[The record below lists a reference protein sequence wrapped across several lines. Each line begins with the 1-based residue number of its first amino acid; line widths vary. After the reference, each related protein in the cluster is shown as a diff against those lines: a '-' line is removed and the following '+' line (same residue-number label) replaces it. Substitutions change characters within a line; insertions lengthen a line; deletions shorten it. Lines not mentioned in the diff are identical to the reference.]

1 MTEQAIDARGLRK
14 EFGEKVAVAD
24 LTLQVGRGGVFGFLG
39 PNGAGKTTS
48 VKMLLGLTN
57 PTAGSAT
64 LLGHP
69 LGDRQA
75 RAKIGFLPEHF
86 RFHEWL
92 KAAEFLDL
100 HGRLYGMS
108 RAGRAA
114 VIPDLLELVGLG
126 HRAETKLSAF
136 SKGMLQ
142 RIGLAQAMLNDP
154 ELIFLDEPTSGL
166 DPPGRRLVRDIINGL
181 RSEGT
186 TVFLNSHLLSEI
198 ELTCDR
204 VAFIREGKI
213 IRTAYLKELEE
224 ESLQISLRVGQPTS
238 DLLTGL
244 AQFGTG
250 INGSPNLEQSNGRI
264 LLNLE
269 NEEKVPEL
277 VNWLVAQGHSLYELN
292 HKRLSL
298 EDRFLQIIGDEM
310 YDS

>member
-1 MTEQAIDARGLRK
+1 MTEQAIEAQGLRK

-24 LTLQVGRGGVFGFLG
+24 LTLSVGRGEIFGFLG

-48 VKMLLGLTN
+48 IKMLLGLTN
-57 PTAGSAT
+57 PTAGTAT
-64 LLGHP
+64 LLGRP
-69 LGDRQA
+69 LGNREA

-92 KAAEFLDL
+92 NAAEFLDL

-108 RAGRAA
+108 GVRRSA

-126 HRAETKLSAF
+126 QRAKTKLSAF

-142 RIGLAQAMLNDP
+142 RIGLAQAMINDP

-166 DPPGRRLVRDIINGL
+166 DPLGRRLVRDIITGL
-181 RSEGT
+181 RSEKT

-213 IRTAYLKELEE
+213 IQVASLHELEQE
-224 ESLQISLRVGQPTS
+224 NLQISLRVGRPTAE
-238 DLLTGL
+238 LLTGL
-244 AQFGTG
+244 AEFGTG
-250 INGSPNLEQSNGRI
+250 VELEQTKGRI
-264 LLNLE
+264 QLTLR
-269 NEEKVPEL
+269 NEEEIPLL
-277 VNWLVAQGHSLYELN
+277 VNWLVSQGQNIYELSP
-292 HKRLSL
+292 KRLSL
-298 EDRFLQIIGDEM
+298 EDRFLQIVGSEM
-310 YDS
+310 YDA